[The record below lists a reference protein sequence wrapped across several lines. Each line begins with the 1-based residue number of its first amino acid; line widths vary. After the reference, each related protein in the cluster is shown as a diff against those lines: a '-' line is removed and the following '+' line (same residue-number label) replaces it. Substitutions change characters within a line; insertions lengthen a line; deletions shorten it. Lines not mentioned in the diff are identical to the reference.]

1 MLRETDQ
8 AASNLFYNQNKLH
21 VGHTFLLACNL
32 EEKLQKI
39 PLI

>member
-1 MLRETDQ
+1 MLRETDRG
-8 AASNLFYNQNKLH
+8 ASNLFYNQNKLH
-21 VGHTFLLACNL
+21 VGSKFLLACTL